1 MDALATEI
9 ALAKTRFGLPAAA
22 GVVSC
27 YAAGRE
33 GFWLHRYLVARGV
46 ANQIVDSSSI
56 EVNRRARRTKTDR
69 LDLGGLLRLT
79 LPP

>member
-1 MDALATEI
+1 M
-9 ALAKTRFGLPAAA
+9 RRRGFGLPAAA

-27 YAAGRE
+27 YEAGRE

-79 LPP
+79 LRP